1 MSNIT
6 RRDAVLAG
14 LGAAVA
20 VPALSAGATDAVARE
35 VGKSSK
41 VRAGAAQHKFE
52 MNIEDTRITL
62 VGNQTF
68 HTFAFGGQVPAPLF
82 HVREGDHVEVV
93 LNNLTTLPHS
103 IHWHGLLQR
112 GTWEMDGVPD
122 MTQPG
127 IQPGDSFTYKF
138 VAEPAGTMWYHCHV
152 NVNEHVATRGM
163 WGPFIVDP
171 IKPTSIEREV
181 TGDYI
186 LMFSEWASAWAAKP
200 GQGGVP
206 GDVFDYFTINGKS
219 FPETQPIR
227 VKKGDVLRLRLFG
240 AGGGFHSIHVHGHV
254 FQIAFKDGH
263 PLPAPIN
270 ADTVL
275 VGPGERYDII
285 VRCDN
290 PGRWMI
296 HDHIDHHTMN
306 GHTPHGGVM
315 TVIEYDE
322 IPRNQSYYH
331 WAHKEFVPDFY
342 YEQSLK
348 KAHGIHPNPVFK
360 GVPIA

>member
-1 MSNIT
+1 MPKLT
-6 RRDAVLAG
+6 RRDAVFTSLVAG
-14 LGAAVA
+14 ELPVLGAVSSS
-20 VPALSAGATDAVARE
+20 SASARAPSASPS
-35 VGKSSK
+35 GRNS
-41 VRAGAAQHKFE
+41 HKFE

-82 HVREGDHVEVV
+82 HVSEGDLVEVT

-103 IHWHGLLQR
+103 IHWHGILQR
-112 GTWEMDGVPD
+112 GTWQMDGVPD

-163 WGPFIVDP
+163 WGPFIIDP
-171 IKPTSIEREV
+171 KRPSKVEREV

-219 FPETQPIR
+219 FPETQP
-227 VKKGDVLRLRLFG
+227 LSL
-240 AGGGFHSIHVHGHV
+240 IH
-254 FQIAFKDGH
+254 ISE
-263 PLPAPIN
+263 PTRP
-270 ADTVL
+270 
-275 VGPGERYDII
+275 Y
-285 VRCDN
+285 
-290 PGRWMI
+290 
-296 HDHIDHHTMN
+296 
-306 GHTPHGGVM
+306 
-315 TVIEYDE
+315 
-322 IPRNQSYYH
+322 
-331 WAHKEFVPDFY
+331 
-342 YEQSLK
+342 
-348 KAHGIHPNPVFK
+348 
-360 GVPIA
+360 